1 MIKYLG
7 SKRLLLDD
15 IESCVDPTQHKTFV
29 DLFSGT
35 SRVGHRMKQ
44 KGYSVIS
51 NDYATYA
58 KVLADTYVLADR
70 KAYLKDTEILVKE
83 YNNSSSKLCGYFTE
97 TFCCDSQFFHSKNGA
112 RVDWIREDL
121 EKKSLDPLLK
131 NIMLTS
137 LMEAAD
143 RVDST
148 CGVQMAYLKRYAK
161 RAYNDL
167 TLRVPLLVDNKDSNI
182 YDTYQMDSNLLV
194 KQLDKTDIIYIDPP
208 YNQHSYL
215 GNYHIWESL
224 CIWDKAEHY
233 GVACKRIDTKVKKS
247 DYNMKRKATA
257 AMDNLISNLNCK
269 RAIVSFND
277 EGFISKVEMEDLLKK
292 YGNVVVHEKDYTRY
306 VGAKIGIHNQKG
318 KKVGKVSHLNNKEYL
333 YVLDF

>member
-15 IESCVDPTQHKTFV
+15 IENCVDPAQHKTFV

-44 KGYSVIS
+44 KGYDVIS

-58 KVLADTYVLADR
+58 KVLADCYILAD
-70 KAYLKDTEILVKE
+70 KNKYLADAEKIINE
-83 YNNSSSKLCGYFTE
+83 YNDSNSKLCGYFTE
-97 TFCCDSQFFHSKNGA
+97 TFCCDSQFFHPKNGA
-112 RVDWIREDL
+112 KIDWIREDI
-121 EKKSLDPLLK
+121 EKRSLDPILK
-131 NIMLTS
+131 SVLLTS

-148 CGVQMAYLKRYAK
+148 CGVQMAYLKKYSK

-167 TLRVPLLVDNKDSNI
+167 KLRVPELVDNNNNNFV
-182 YDTYQMDSNLLV
+182 TYQMDSNLLV
-194 KQLDKTDIIYIDPP
+194 KQLSKTDVIYIDPP

-233 GVACKRIDTKVKKS
+233 GVACKRVDTKVKKS
-247 DYNMKRKATA
+247 DYNMKRKAMA
-257 AMDNLISNLNCK
+257 AMDSLVSNLNCK
-269 RAIVSFND
+269 RAIVSFNN
-277 EGFISKVEMEDLLKK
+277 EGFISKLEMEDLLKK
-292 YGNVVVHEKDYTRY
+292 HGNLVVHEKDYTRY
-306 VGAKIGIHNQKG
+306 VGAKIGIYNKKG
-318 KKVGKVSHLNNKEYL
+318 KKVGKVSHLKNKEYL